1 MRFGRTASEVDS
13 THLELHDEEKIIRD
27 KSTLGPDLD
36 RGKVDGSQH
45 VPVRL
50 KEGLPRRLVFSFGH
64 WLHCL
69 HSSWNGSDSL
79 SQSARDG
86 RLQVGVE
93 KFVMPN
99 LLNALPSNKLLGN
112 EASLT

>member
-1 MRFGRTASEVDS
+1 MWVGRTASEVDS
-13 THLELHDEEKIIRD
+13 TRLELHNEEKIIRD

-64 WLHCL
+64 WFDPMFLE
-69 HSSWNGSDSL
+69 DI
-79 SQSARDG
+79 
-86 RLQVGVE
+86 E
-93 KFVMPN
+93 
-99 LLNALPSNKLLGN
+99 
-112 EASLT
+112 SLTT